1 MNQTDKNQQE
11 IPSYLNDEP
20 PEGKNT
26 SSLALSPRLSSMARS
41 RLTVTS
47 ASWVQ
52 AVLLPQ
58 PPK

>member
-20 PEGKNT
+20 PEESYSVNPGW
-26 SSLALSPRLSSMARS
+26 SAMARS
-41 RLTVTS
+41 WPTATS

>member
-20 PEGKNT
+20 PEGKQ
-26 SSLALSPRLSSMARS
+26 SLALSPRLSAMARS
-41 RLTVTS
+41 WLTVTS